1 MFRQPVSIEYVHAI
15 KTSLWQQ
22 VPLIVVCALLLDGG
36 RILRVCLTSTLCF
49 WLLGLIILIRSER
62 FDARVPDRDGL
73 LFLRW
78 GYLPLFGLFLVLNQY
93 MNRT

>member
-1 MFRQPVSIEYVHAI
+1 MVRHPVSIEYVDAI
-15 KTSLWQQ
+15 RRSLWQQ
-22 VPLIVVCALLLDGG
+22 VLLIVFCALLLDGG
-36 RILRVCLTSTLCF
+36 RILRVCLTSTLCY
-49 WLLGLIILIRSER
+49 WLLGLIVLIRSER
-62 FDARVPDRDGL
+62 FNARVPDRDGL